1 MEKIKITTYC
11 GLDCDNCE
19 LKKKCNCGGCV
30 STEGKPFHGECEVA
44 KCCISRGRQFC
55 GDCWEYPCKKLK
67 SFSYDSEHGDN
78 GERLKNCDRIKANL
92 VACAREGLEPIAYC
106 GFSCNHCFL
115 GKWCGSCRSD
125 YNLCS
130 FASLFPDGI
139 CPNVKCCKENNFEG
153 CWECEKLSECENGFY
168 KDENDGSKACK
179 AQAIFIKKY
188 GKAKYT
194 EICTKF
200 HEINSDMKKVQEV
213 LNGSVEEGLKI
224 LENLM

>member
-92 VACAREGLEPIAYC
+92 VACAREGLEPIAY
-106 GFSCNHCFL
+106 FL
-115 GKWCGSCRSD
+115 VIIAFWVNGVVHVVLIIICVLLQV
-125 YNLCS
+125 YFQMV
-130 FASLFPDGI
+130 FA
-139 CPNVKCCKENNFEG
+139 
-153 CWECEKLSECENGFY
+153 
-168 KDENDGSKACK
+168 
-179 AQAIFIKKY
+179 Q
-188 GKAKYT
+188 
-194 EICTKF
+194 
-200 HEINSDMKKVQEV
+200 M
-213 LNGSVEEGLKI
+213 
-224 LENLM
+224 